1 VTTELLEFNPLA
13 PEMAIDPY
21 PQYRRLRE
29 LGGGVHEV
37 LGLGMYVLTRHPDVA
52 AFYKDR
58 RLQMR
63 YAERERA
70 RYGPD
75 VASEPFY
82 RYLQHTVFFQEEAA
96 HRVTRQMFAHAF
108 TVRRL
113 DQLQSRISG
122 LARELM
128 ARKVPDRGMELI
140 EDYADPFP
148 RIIIGE
154 LLGIPEADN
163 ERIGRWALT
172 LGSAFEFLPMSPEKQ
187 SVVNE
192 SVESLAEYL
201 NWLSGV
207 RSADP
212 TDDLYSSMLQAA
224 AESDGQITREMVI
237 ANAMILYV
245 GGHDTTSGAMGLSL
259 LALGRRPEA
268 FAELKRD
275 PGLIPAAVEELLRFE
290 VSTQGTGRIA
300 TEPVEYGGVQIP
312 AGSPMLA
319 YIGSA
324 LRDPDVYPD
333 PDRLDFHRP
342 EVKLISF
349 APGPHQCIGNMLA
362 RREMAAFLDALTTVL
377 PDHRLTTLDP
387 PFREFPLLRGVARL
401 DVEW

>member
-21 PQYRRLRE
+21 PHYKRLRE
-29 LGGGVHEV
+29 IGQGVHQIA
-37 LGLGMYVLTRHPDVA
+37 GLGMYVITRHADVA

-58 RLQMR
+58 RLQMQ
-63 YAERERA
+63 YAAREQA
-70 RYGPD
+70 RYGPE
-75 VASEPFY
+75 VIHEPFY
-82 RYLQHTVFFQEEAA
+82 RYLQHTVFFQEEAV

-108 TVRRL
+108 TMRRL
-113 DQLQSRISG
+113 DQLQSRISQ
-122 LARELM
+122 LAHKLM
-128 ARKVPDRGMELI
+128 ARRLAEGGMELI
-140 EDYADPFP
+140 EDYSDPFP

-163 ERIGRWALT
+163 DRIGKWALM
-172 LGSAFEFLPMSPEKQ
+172 LGSAFEFLPMSPDRQKA
-187 SVVNE
+187 VNE
-192 SVESLAEYL
+192 SVEALAEYL
-201 NWLSGV
+201 DWLAERRTSE
-207 RSADP
+207 P
-212 TDDLYSSMLQAA
+212 QDDLYSGMLQAA
-224 AESDGQITREMVI
+224 AESDGAITREMVI
-237 ANAMILYV
+237 ANTMILYV

-259 LALGRRPEA
+259 LALNRQPDA
-268 FAELKRD
+268 LAELKAA
-275 PGLIPAAVEELLRFE
+275 PSLVPAALDELLRFD

-300 TEPVEYGGVQIP
+300 TEPVEYGGVEIP

-324 LRDPDVYPD
+324 LRDPDVYED
-333 PDRLDFHRP
+333 PDRIDFHRP

-362 RREMAAFLDALTTVL
+362 RREITAFLEALISVL
-377 PDHRLTTLDP
+377 PDHRLATLDP